1 MSISKIKSHAKINLS
16 LNITG
21 KTKSLHNIESIVA
34 FIDLFD
40 LISIKRSRL
49 KTNKVSFTGKFSKNI
64 YKNNTVTKLLKIL
77 EKRKMIG
84 NKKFQI
90 TIDKKIPNMSGLG
103 GGSMNA
109 ATILRYFMKKRII
122 KIKQKEANHI
132 AKLIGSD
139 VILGLN
145 KKNSILTS
153 KNKIVRFKTKKQF
166 YVVII
171 KTNINCSTKEIFKKV
186 RNFEKPKLNK
196 PSKKMFT
203 LDYLK
208 KMTNSLEPIVFSKY
222 PKLKKIKSDLE
233 KLLNPDF
240 IRMTGSGSAIVAYF
254 QSKERCD
261 HAKKRIIQR
270 YRKYWCKTAKTI

>member
-16 LNITG
+16 LNIIG
-21 KTKSLHNIESIVA
+21 KSKSLHNIESIVS

-49 KTNKVSFTGKFSKNI
+49 EKHKVSFIGKFSNRI
-64 YKNNTVTKLLKIL
+64 CRNNTVIKLLKIL
-77 EKRKMIG
+77 EKKKLIE
-84 NKKFQI
+84 KKFHI
-90 TIDKKIPNMSGLG
+90 IINKKIPNMSGLG

-109 ATILRYFMKKRII
+109 ATILRYFMEKKII
-122 KIKQKEANHI
+122 KIKEKEANHI

-139 VILGLN
+139 VILGFN
-145 KKNSILTS
+145 NTKSILTS
-153 KNKIVRFKTKKQF
+153 KNKILRYKKIKNF
-166 YVVII
+166 YTLIL

-196 PSKKMFT
+196 PSKKMFN
-203 LDYLK
+203 LNYLK

-222 PKLKKIKSDLE
+222 PKLKKVKSDLE
-233 KLLNPDF
+233 NLSKPEF
-240 IRMTGSGSAIVAYF
+240 VRMTGSGSAIVAYY

-270 YRKYWCKTAKTI
+270 YKKCWCITAKTI